1 MNLEKQLLNFMKKKN
16 YIPLTKEELAVA
28 LNISFNNL
36 KQFFKLLDSLVNN
49 RKILL
54 IDYKYSIYQ
63 KKEILKGKI
72 SFTTKGNAFFISED
86 DIDDVFIPKKELNHA
101 NHNDDVEIE
110 IIKEKG
116 INSKAEGR
124 VLKVLNRNSNL
135 IVGTF
140 TENKNFGFVVPDDIK
155 CNYDIFIKKG
165 DKNGAKTDDKVVCKL
180 VEFPDKKKN
189 PEGVVIEV
197 IGNKKDKNAQIISLL
212 KDMEIKKWVI
222 DSFFFPYKNKNY
234 IVILKLYRENEKRPS
249 KYAKATVEF
258 IKQENVNV
266 SIKGYIDFYN
276 VHFDSAYEFC
286 EFFGVEKGNA
296 NRDLFEDF
304 SAIFSRYIPSEKVIV
319 KSSEER
325 LLIGRRTEGNNPN
338 AIYCFDVRRNG
349 KKEDGTPN
357 GRSVENSNKAEIL
370 RPDLY
375 KRYFSD
381 TNLSFFFSDDP
392 TEERTDRE
400 IIESFAKRK

>member
-1 MNLEKQLLNFMKKKN
+1 MILF
-16 YIPLTKEELAVA
+16 
-28 LNISFNNL
+28 SF
-36 KQFFKLLDSLVNN
+36 
-49 RKILL
+49 
-54 IDYKYSIYQ
+54 
-63 KKEILKGKI
+63 
-72 SFTTKGNAFFISED
+72 
-86 DIDDVFIPKKELNHA
+86 
-101 NHNDDVEIE
+101 HN
-110 IIKEKG
+110 
-116 INSKAEGR
+116 
-124 VLKVLNRNSNL
+124 
-135 IVGTF
+135 
-140 TENKNFGFVVPDDIK
+140 
-155 CNYDIFIKKG
+155 
-165 DKNGAKTDDKVVCKL
+165 
-180 VEFPDKKKN
+180 
-189 PEGVVIEV
+189 
-197 IGNKKDKNAQIISLL
+197 
-212 KDMEIKKWVI
+212 
-222 DSFFFPYKNKNY
+222 KNKNY

>member
-1 MNLEKQLLNFMKKKN
+1 MSDL
-16 YIPLTKEELAVA
+16 
-28 LNISFNNL
+28 
-36 KQFFKLLDSLVNN
+36 
-49 RKILL
+49 
-54 IDYKYSIYQ
+54 
-63 KKEILKGKI
+63 KKEIRFK
-72 SFTTKGNAFFISED
+72 
-86 DIDDVFIPKKELNHA
+86 
-101 NHNDDVEIE
+101 
-110 IIKEKG
+110 
-116 INSKAEGR
+116 
-124 VLKVLNRNSNL
+124 NL
-135 IVGTF
+135 
-140 TENKNFGFVVPDDIK
+140 P
-155 CNYDIFIKKG
+155 
-165 DKNGAKTDDKVVCKL
+165 L
-180 VEFPDKKKN
+180 
-189 PEGVVIEV
+189 
-197 IGNKKDKNAQIISLL
+197 LL

-222 DSFFFPYKNKNY
+222 DSFFFPYK
-234 IVILKLYRENEKRPS
+234 
-249 KYAKATVEF
+249 
-258 IKQENVNV
+258 
-266 SIKGYIDFYN
+266 DFYN

-357 GRSVENSNKAEIL
+357 ERSVENSNKAEIL

-400 IIESFAKRK
+400 IIVSFAKRK

>member
-1 MNLEKQLLNFMKKKN
+1 MVDGPYPQRLQH
-16 YIPLTKEELAVA
+16 I
-28 LNISFNNL
+28 
-36 KQFFKLLDSLVNN
+36 FK
-49 RKILL
+49 
-54 IDYKYSIYQ
+54 
-63 KKEILKGKI
+63 
-72 SFTTKGNAFFISED
+72 SED
-86 DIDDVFIPKKELNHA
+86 TSEHKSEDCGEH
-101 NHNDDVEIE
+101 
-110 IIKEKG
+110 
-116 INSKAEGR
+116 
-124 VLKVLNRNSNL
+124 
-135 IVGTF
+135 TC
-140 TENKNFGFVVPDDIK
+140 T
-155 CNYDIFIKKG
+155 
-165 DKNGAKTDDKVVCKL
+165 TD
-180 VEFPDKKKN
+180 
-189 PEGVVIEV
+189 
-197 IGNKKDKNAQIISLL
+197 NACQC
-212 KDMEIKKWVI
+212 DM
-222 DSFFFPYKNKNY
+222 F
-234 IVILKLYRENEKRPS
+234 
-249 KYAKATVEF
+249 EF

>member
-1 MNLEKQLLNFMKKKN
+1 MADL
-16 YIPLTKEELAVA
+16 
-28 LNISFNNL
+28 
-36 KQFFKLLDSLVNN
+36 
-49 RKILL
+49 
-54 IDYKYSIYQ
+54 
-63 KKEILKGKI
+63 KKEIRFK
-72 SFTTKGNAFFISED
+72 
-86 DIDDVFIPKKELNHA
+86 
-101 NHNDDVEIE
+101 
-110 IIKEKG
+110 
-116 INSKAEGR
+116 
-124 VLKVLNRNSNL
+124 NL
-135 IVGTF
+135 
-140 TENKNFGFVVPDDIK
+140 P
-155 CNYDIFIKKG
+155 
-165 DKNGAKTDDKVVCKL
+165 L
-180 VEFPDKKKN
+180 
-189 PEGVVIEV
+189 
-197 IGNKKDKNAQIISLL
+197 LL

-234 IVILKLYRENEKRPS
+234 IVILRLYKKKKKRPS